1 MKTNTQGIKKFLMDW
16 AKGQDQDPKELF
28 NNVLQNGGSE
38 MGAIESLTYS
48 RDIDDFFNYF
58 NNEINVVMNAYYGV
72 DATPDGITQ
81 LQNEHAFMFDNLA
94 SLDERMS
101 ELYDQTK
108 KDVMGDYPNEWAS
121 MDFDELDQLTMD
133 YMQDKELELAT
144 LDKVYIT
151 WLVIDIVM
159 GELWYELDSKGVIE
173 WA

>member
-1 MKTNTQGIKKFLMDW
+1 MTKNTQGIKKFLMDW
-16 AKGQDQDPKELF
+16 AKEQNRDPKELF

-38 MGAIESLTYS
+38 MGAIEKLMYLS
-48 RDIDDFFNYF
+48 DIDDFFDYF
-58 NNEINVVMNAYYGV
+58 NNEINFVMYNCYGV
-72 DATPDGITQ
+72 KATPDGITQ
-81 LQNEHAFMFDNLA
+81 LQEHDMFKNLA
-94 SLDERMS
+94 SIDERMS
-101 ELYDQTK
+101 ELYDQAK

-133 YMQDKELELAT
+133 YMQDLELEIAT

-151 WLVIDIVM
+151 WTVIDIVM